1 MYSSDW
7 ATPTATLKEVFTSL
21 ENASLALNLA
31 KCNLARGSVLYL
43 GQQVGLQK
51 VCPADAKV
59 SAIKEFPQP
68 TTRRELRRFLGIT
81 GYYPWFC
88 KNLSSVVAPLTDLI
102 SPSEPF
108 VWSEGCQQ
116 AFESLKG
123 LLCCTPVLSAPN
135 FSLPFKLEIDASA
148 VGAGEVLLQED
159 SQGTDHPASYFS
171 RKFDKHQLRYSTI
184 EKETLALLWVLQHF

>member
-51 VCPADAKV
+51 VCLADAKV
-59 SAIKEFPQP
+59 SAINEFPQP

-81 GYYPWFC
+81 GYYWRFC

-108 VWSEGCQQ
+108 V
-116 AFESLKG
+116 
-123 LLCCTPVLSAPN
+123 
-135 FSLPFKLEIDASA
+135 
-148 VGAGEVLLQED
+148 
-159 SQGTDHPASYFS
+159 
-171 RKFDKHQLRYSTI
+171 
-184 EKETLALLWVLQHF
+184 